1 MKDLLILS
9 MQFFAEEE
17 PNPVDDGPDSVVEN
31 PEPAEDT
38 DEVPEDGVEL
48 DGEAGEPE
56 VEPEEPEQ
64 EPAKPAQSAEDNRKF
79 ANYRR
84 QLEQAQREAQALRE
98 EAQALRYEAARAKEY
113 REVLS
118 RFYGYQGDDDEVIS
132 HLVAQSNQMTPEQYK
147 AQRDAQRMEI
157 ERAIQNDPRVRMA
170 QELSERM
177 AVQAAMQRD
186 FAAIKAAFPDDPGT
200 DMNTIHGSG
209 EVARLICSGVD
220 PVKAYRAVNFEILV
234 EKKAAAAKR
243 TAENKKGK
251 EHLVPTGGTAG
262 GAGGKEIPKD
272 LLALYRDTWP
282 DETDA
287 QLRQRYNNVLKLQ
300 GE

>member
-38 DEVPEDGVEL
+38 DDIEKVEL
-48 DGEAGEPE
+48 DGEAGEPEE

-84 QLEQAQREAQALRE
+84 QLEQAQREAQALRD
-98 EAQALRYEAARAKEY
+98 EAARAKEY
-113 REVLS
+113 REVLG

-147 AQRDAQRMEI
+147 ALRDAQRMEI
-157 ERAIQNDPRVRMA
+157 ERAIQSDPRVRMA
-170 QELSERM
+170 QEMSERM

-200 DMNTIHGSG
+200 DLNTIQGSG
-209 EVARLICSGVD
+209 EVAKLICSGVD

>member
-1 MKDLLILS
+1 MEDLNFVNAEQEEVVDPQLES
-9 MQFFAEEE
+9 GEESEEAEGVEGTEAEEASTE
-17 PNPVDDGPDSVVEN
+17 
-31 PEPAEDT
+31 AEDHT
-38 DEVPEDGVEL
+38 ES
-48 DGEAGEPE
+48 
-56 VEPEEPEQ
+56 Q
-64 EPAKPAQSAEDNRKF
+64 EIADPAPNTRKDNEKF
-79 ANYRR
+79 ASYRR

-98 EAQALRYEAARAKEY
+98 EAQALRDEAARAKEY
-113 REVLS
+113 REVLG

-132 HLVAQSNQMTPEQYK
+132 RLVAQSNQMTPEQYK

-157 ERAIQNDPRVRMA
+157 ERAIQSDPRVRMA

-209 EVARLICSGVD
+209 EVAKLICSGVD

>member
-1 MKDLLILS
+1 MKDLIILS

-79 ANYRR
+79 ATMRR
-84 QLEQAQREAQALRE
+84 QLEQAQREAQALRD
-98 EAQALRYEAARAKEY
+98 EAARAKEY

>member
-1 MKDLLILS
+1 ML
-9 MQFFAEEE
+9 
-17 PNPVDDGPDSVVEN
+17 G
-31 PEPAEDT
+31 
-38 DEVPEDGVEL
+38 
-48 DGEAGEPE
+48 
-56 VEPEEPEQ
+56 
-64 EPAKPAQSAEDNRKF
+64 
-79 ANYRR
+79 
-84 QLEQAQREAQALRE
+84 
-98 EAQALRYEAARAKEY
+98 
-113 REVLS
+113 

-157 ERAIQNDPRVRMA
+157 ERAIQSDPRVRMA
-170 QELSERM
+170 QEMSERM

-200 DMNTIHGSG
+200 DLNTIQGSG
-209 EVARLICSGVD
+209 EVAKLICSGVD

>member
-79 ANYRR
+79 ATMRR
-84 QLEQAQREAQALRE
+84 QLEQAQREVQALRD
-98 EAQALRYEAARAKEY
+98 EAARAKEY
-113 REVLS
+113 REVLG

>member
-1 MKDLLILS
+1 MKKDLLILS

-38 DEVPEDGVEL
+38 DDIEKVEL
-48 DGEAGEPE
+48 DGEAGEPEE

-98 EAQALRYEAARAKEY
+98 KAARAKEY
-113 REVLS
+113 REVLG

-157 ERAIQNDPRVRMA
+157 ERAIQSDPRVRMA
-170 QELSERM
+170 QEMSERM

-200 DMNTIHGSG
+200 DLNTIQGSG
-209 EVARLICSGVD
+209 EVAKLICSGVD
-220 PVKAYRAVNFEILV
+220 PVKAYRAVNFEVLV

-262 GAGGKEIPKD
+262 GAGGKEVPKD

>member
-1 MKDLLILS
+1 MKDLIILS

-79 ANYRR
+79 ATMRR
-84 QLEQAQREAQALRE
+84 QLEQAQREAQALRD
-98 EAQALRYEAARAKEY
+98 EAARAKEY

-147 AQRDAQRMEI
+147 AQRYAQRMEI
-157 ERAIQNDPRVRMA
+157 ERAIQSDPRVRMA

-209 EVARLICSGVD
+209 EVAKLICSGVD